1 VHASIAP
8 LITSL
13 CARPRE
19 SHPFAFC
26 TAACGSFA
34 FGAFAAVSVR
44 FCFCSCAGRRRIEQ
58 PNVYAV
64 GDAAR
69 LVAQRLHALHPPPLP
84 DAAKPGTP
92 KAYSA

>member
-1 VHASIAP
+1 LVP
-8 LITSL
+8 LQ
-13 CARPRE
+13 
-19 SHPFAFC
+19 PFP
-26 TAACGSFA
+26 CGFV
-34 FGAFAAVSVR
+34 FVRVPVVGA
-44 FCFCSCAGRRRIEQ
+44 IEQ